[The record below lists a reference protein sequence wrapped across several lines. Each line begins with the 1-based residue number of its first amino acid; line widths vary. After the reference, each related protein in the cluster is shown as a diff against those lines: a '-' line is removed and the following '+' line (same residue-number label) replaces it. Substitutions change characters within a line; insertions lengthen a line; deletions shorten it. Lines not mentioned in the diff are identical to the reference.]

1 MLLTLAGPP
10 VKRRILIEGS
20 GRFAVTSQAT
30 AALPADGLSTAAPAP
45 VPSSQAVPFVDYRTE
60 PGRYKHWRLAADG
73 PVATLTLDVDGQGG
87 PAPGYELKLTSD
99 DPGGRIRLQGALQ
112 RLRCAA
118 PAVKP

>member
-45 VPSSQAVPFVDYRTE
+45 VPSSQAVPFVDDRTE

-73 PVATLTLDVDGQGG
+73 PVATLALDGDEQGG
-87 PAPGYELKLTSD
+87 PGPGYEM
-99 DPGGRIRLQGALQ
+99 RLNAYDLGVDSELH
-112 RLRCAA
+112 
-118 PAVKP
+118 